1 MDTLTHAL
9 SGALLARAT
18 ASKDAPPRSVPR
30 RVAAGFF
37 AAAAPDL
44 DFVLAFVSPLLYLEQ
59 HRGPT
64 HSFVLLPLWA
74 LVLAWALA
82 RILREPD
89 GTAAGWRALYGVS
102 ALALAV
108 HIAGD
113 WITSFG
119 TMVFAPLSYERYG
132 LGSTFI
138 IDLWFSGIIL
148 AGLAASIFWRGS
160 RVPAV
165 AASAVLVA
173 YVGMQA
179 VLKER
184 ALDYARDHARAQ
196 GQANVEIT
204 AYPRAV
210 SPFNWT
216 VYASDELSHRY
227 AHVNLVRKEPL
238 PPAHDFVGRM
248 DAAFQPLAL
257 AQWETRARGLAV
269 AGARLHALVRR
280 EARLRRA
287 RQGLDLRLVRGPSLH
302 QSRARMGSLPVRRL
316 PRNRIGALARLR
328 ARGGRRARGAALSAP
343 NARFCTQ
350 FHARRAERRPAPMTG
365 RAAFRQRW

>member
-9 SGALLARAT
+9 SGALLGRAT
-18 ASKDAPPRSVPR
+18 APKDAPPRSIPR

-82 RILREPD
+82 KILCEPR
-89 GTAAGWRALYGVS
+89 GWRALYGVT
-102 ALALAV
+102 ALSLAA

-138 IDLWFSGIIL
+138 IDLWFSAIIL
-148 AGLAASIFWRGS
+148 AGLAASLFWRGT
-160 RVPAV
+160 RLPAV
-165 AASAVLVA
+165 AASVVLA
-173 YVGMQA
+173 GYVGFQA

-196 GQANVEIT
+196 GLANVEFT

-227 AHVNLVRKEPL
+227 AHVNLARKEPL
-238 PPAHDFVGRM
+238 APAHDFIGRM
-248 DAAFQPLAL
+248 NAAFQPLAL
-257 AQWETRARGLAV
+257 AQWETRPRY
-269 AGARLHALVRR
+269 GASA
-280 EARLRRA
+280 EE
-287 RQGLDLRLVRGPSLH
+287 Q
-302 QSRARMGSLPVRRL
+302 
-316 PRNRIGALARLR
+316 ALARAAWQSPALGFMRWFAEKPAFDGLGKGSTCVWFVDLR
-328 ARGGRRARGAALSAP
+328 FINPGREWVPFQYGACRETESAPWRAYERAADGGRVAL
-343 NARFCTQ
+343 R
-350 FHARRAERRPAPMTG
+350 
-365 RAAFRQRW
+365 